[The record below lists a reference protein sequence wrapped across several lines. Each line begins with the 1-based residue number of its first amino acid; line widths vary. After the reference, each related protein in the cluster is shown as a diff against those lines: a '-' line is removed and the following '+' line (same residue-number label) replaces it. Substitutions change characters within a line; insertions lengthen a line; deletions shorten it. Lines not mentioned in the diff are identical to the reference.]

1 MEEVS
6 GLNFV
11 HHGACRHRPL
21 DLPQTENSMTIR
33 FFFAMFICGATHAGA
48 QSADQSR
55 EALRKASCD
64 GTDAA
69 EPTAAKTGQS
79 CPNAT
84 STREIEDCLNKEL
97 AKTQK
102 NYSTFA
108 SALRGLLQREGNDSA
123 VSEFDKIESESK
135 KYRQLCVEAA
145 SNRFKGGS
153 IAPIVALQTQQKLLR
168 FHLQELSVVYANEL
182 ENH

>member
-1 MEEVS
+1 M
-6 GLNFV
+6 LYRFV
-11 HHGACRHRPL
+11 ATKSIVLITMALLSVGAPAA
-21 DLPQTENSMTIR
+21 QTTQ
-33 FFFAMFICGATHAGA
+33 T
-48 QSADQSR
+48 QPSAVGS
-55 EALRKASCD
+55 EMLRKQAV
-64 GTDAA
+64 TALAA
-69 EPTAAKTGQS
+69 EITVQKAS
-79 CPNAT
+79 NCPNAT